1 MLSWIPGENG
11 DRRELTA
18 DGAGAKVTTRDNGS
32 LTGPPQVDPTSTSNG
47 DEAEAQAIE
56 QRRLQAR
63 RRFLKGGMAGSTA
76 MILTLH
82 HVPVEANWTD
92 GDWNSSSG
100 DDKNGDN
107 KYGDNKYGKKKTS
120 TMMCDE
126 PTWKRKR
133 GVSICTSLNGQVAK
147 KHTW

>member
-1 MLSWIPGENG
+1 M
-11 DRRELTA
+11 A
-18 DGAGAKVTTRDNGS
+18 TRDNDDV
-32 LTGPPQVDPTSTSNG
+32 TGTRRPGPAATSCG
-47 DEAEAQAIE
+47 EEVEAQAAE

-63 RRFLKGGMAGSTA
+63 RRFLKGGAAGSTV

-92 GDWNSSSG
+92 RDWNESYGDKTYG
-100 DDKNGDN
+100 DDK
-107 KYGDNKYGKKKTS
+107 YAKKKNS

-147 KHTW
+147 